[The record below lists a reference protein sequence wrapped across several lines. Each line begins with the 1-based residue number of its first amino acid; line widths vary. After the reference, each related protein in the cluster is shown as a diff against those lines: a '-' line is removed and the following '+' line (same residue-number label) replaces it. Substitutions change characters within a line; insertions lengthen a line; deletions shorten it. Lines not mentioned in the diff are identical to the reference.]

1 MSPKGDR
8 QRRDRQMI
16 RMTPRYF
23 ILPILALIV
32 IGSLPAPAYSGRSA
46 GVSGSCGPALSTIAD
61 PLVKSSFDNL
71 ERTQSAAAA
80 KVCAIYRNSMS
91 AVR

>member
-1 MSPKGDR
+1 
-8 QRRDRQMI
+8 MI

-32 IGSLPAPAYSGRSA
+32 IGSLPAPADSGRTA
-46 GVSGSCGPALSTIAD
+46 VSGGCGPALSTIAD
-61 PLVKSSFDNL
+61 PALKSSFDNL

-91 AVR
+91 VAR

>member
-1 MSPKGDR
+1 
-8 QRRDRQMI
+8 MI

-32 IGSLPAPAYSGRSA
+32 IGSLPAPADSGPTA
-46 GVSGSCGPALSTIAD
+46 GISGSCGPALSTIVD
-61 PLVKSSFDNL
+61 PALKSSFDNL

-80 KVCAIYRNSMS
+80 KICAIYRNSMS
-91 AVR
+91 VTR